1 MSKSKNNGVDP
12 QAIIDKF
19 GADTARIFMMF
30 AAPPD
35 QSLEWSDAG
44 VEGSNRFLKRVW
56 RQTTQ
61 HLESIQTDLSSLAL
75 NSDIALSESTRDLR
89 RKLHETIQK
98 IADDIERRQSFNT
111 AIAALMELSNAIGK
125 FEAKDQ
131 NDQIVE
137 REALIGLLIML
148 APFAPHL
155 AQDLLSKFNID
166 VTTALFPALDESALV
181 RASQTIMVQINGKL
195 RGKLDVALDIDDE
208 ELKTLAK
215 ALPDIQ
221 KFLTSTPKK
230 EIVVKNRLVNLV
242 L

>member
-1 MSKSKNNGVDP
+1 
-12 QAIIDKF
+12 
-19 GADTARIFMMF
+19 
-30 AAPPD
+30 
-35 QSLEWSDAG
+35 

-61 HLESIQTDLSSLAL
+61 HLQSVHCKAANNLSADTF
-75 NSDIALSESTRDLR
+75 NLSESARELR

-111 AIAALMELSNAIGK
+111 AIASLMELSNAIGK
-125 FEAKDQ
+125 FEEANV
-131 NDQIVE
+131 NDHLVA
-137 REALIGLLIML
+137 REAIIGLLIML

-155 AQDLLSKFNID
+155 AQDLLTQFDID
-166 VTTALFPALDESALV
+166 INNALFPQVDESALV
-181 RASQTIMVQINGKL
+181 RSTQNIMVQINGKL
-195 RGKLDVALDIDDE
+195 RGKLEVALDISDDE
-208 ELKTLAK
+208 LKALAK

-221 KFLTSTPKK
+221 KFLTSEPKK